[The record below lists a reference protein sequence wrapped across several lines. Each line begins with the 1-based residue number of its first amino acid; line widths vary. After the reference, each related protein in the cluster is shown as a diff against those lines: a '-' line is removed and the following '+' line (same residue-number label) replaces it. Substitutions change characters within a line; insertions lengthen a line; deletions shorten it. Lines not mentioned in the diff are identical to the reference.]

1 MRGTNM
7 SNRFTKTNYDN
18 IQKNFAE
25 GTGIEPDKKYNYS
38 KCALPAR
45 TVITICICLSL
56 ACGSVFATEQGQ
68 ALIKK
73 LLFNKPVASET
84 ISFGYE
90 EPSIVEIPVDNSDEN
105 KTADETQTIT
115 RPGHKGLDIVC
126 DKGTPVYPV
135 LEGNVIDTGYNSSYG
150 NYILIQHQDGYAS
163 KYAHL
168 ESILVEPGQDVSI
181 ETQIGTVG
189 STGMSTGPHL
199 HLEMTYNDELI
210 DPSPFVLISNS
221 DTTPTD

>member
-1 MRGTNM
+1 MP
-7 SNRFTKTNYDN
+7 NRFTKTNYDN
-18 IQKNFAE
+18 IRKKFAE
-25 GTGIEPDKKYNYS
+25 ETGVEPDQKYKYS
-38 KCALPAR
+38 KCALPAK
-45 TVITICICLSL
+45 TVIAICICFTL
-56 ACGSVFATEQGQ
+56 ACGSVFATDAGQ
-68 ALIKK
+68 ELIQK
-73 LLFNKPVASET
+73 LFFNKPVESET

-90 EPSIVEIPVDNSDEN
+90 EPSVVEIPVDNPDNN
-105 KTADETQTIT
+105 KTTDVTLTIT

-135 LEGNVIDTGYNSSYG
+135 LEGNVIDTGYNSGYG
-150 NYILIQHQDGYAS
+150 NYILIQHQDGYTS

-181 ETQIGTVG
+181 ETQIGTAG

-210 DPSPFVLISNS
+210 DPSPFIFNPDS
-221 DTTPTD
+221 DTAPAN